1 MVRFGATRM
10 AEANLLIEA
19 ACRWTDPRINAVAW
33 PPPACMALLELDR
46 LAIDFRADGSWV
58 RAVDGVSLAVEEG
71 ETVCLV
77 GESGSG
83 KSVTALSLAR
93 LLPTPPARYAG
104 GRIDLDGHDVLGL
117 PEAELRRL
125 RGGVVGYVFQEPGAS
140 LNPVMR
146 VRDQLLEVLRRHRP
160 RSATPDEVVRL
171 LGQVGI
177 PSPEQRARAFPH
189 ELSGGMQQRV
199 AIALALAAQPK
210 LLVADEPTTAL
221 DVTIQAQVLGLL
233 DAIRRQ
239 TRMAI
244 LLITHNL
251 GLVGALADR
260 VLVMY
265 AGQIVEAGPTTEVLR
280 HPGHPYTR
288 ALIRS
293 VPRLSADVGR
303 LSSIPGSVPRLGA
316 WPKGCRFHP
325 RCSQAREACRTD
337 GPALERVSLSTPH
350 DVRCPFWKE

>member
-1 MVRFGATRM
+1 
-10 AEANLLIEA
+10 
-19 ACRWTDPRINAVAW
+19 
-33 PPPACMALLELDR
+33 MALLEIEQLE
-46 LAIDFRADGSWV
+46 IDFRANGSWV
-58 RAVDGVSLAVEEG
+58 RAVDGVSLTIEEG
-71 ETVCLV
+71 ETVGLV

-104 GRIDLDGHDVLGL
+104 GRIGVDGQDVLQL
-117 PEAELRRL
+117 TEPRLRQI

-146 VRDQLLEVLRRHRP
+146 VEAQLIEVLRRHRP
-160 RSATPDEVVRL
+160 TSATPTEVVNL
-171 LGQVGI
+171 LRQVGI

-199 AIALALAAQPK
+199 AIALALAAHPK

-221 DVTIQAQVLGLL
+221 DVTIQAQILDLLG
-233 DAIRRQ
+233 AIRRE

-251 GLVGALADR
+251 GLVSTFADR

-265 AGQIVEAGPTTEVLR
+265 AGQIVEAGPAEEVLR
-280 HPGHPYTR
+280 NPRHPYTR

-293 VPRLSADVGR
+293 VPQLNATAERLP
-303 LSSIPGSVPRLGA
+303 SIPGSVPQLGA
-316 WPKGCRFHP
+316 WPEGCRFQP
-325 RCSQAREACRTD
+325 RCSQAREACATAQP
-337 GPALERVSLSTPH
+337 GLERVSTSTVH